1 MRHVAIALLLTA
13 TLLGCKKNDDPTTNG
28 ASVST
33 YVVSTLAGTGTS
45 GRADGT
51 GGTATFAGPNQTA
64 LDAQGNLYVTD
75 SDNHCIRKVTP
86 AGVVSTYAG
95 RSRHCRLS

>member
-13 TLLGCKKNDDPTTNG
+13 VLLGCKKNDDPTTSG
-28 ASVST
+28 TSAPT
-33 YVVSTLAGTGTS
+33 YVVSTLAGTGKS
-45 GRADGT
+45 SRADGL
-51 GGTATFAGPNQTA
+51 GGAATFAGPNQTA

-86 AGVVSTYAG
+86 AGVVSTYDG
-95 RSRHCRLS
+95 RARYRRLS